1 MKRDMD
7 LIRQILLKTEE
18 MPFWKAESTGLE
30 IEDTLSWREKSTGPN
45 IRRIE
50 DYRDTDGFLDLGKY
64 LGIEGYSTEKISYH
78 VKIIAE
84 ADLIEQ
90 VEIPANQVYAEYAGT
105 IVYIPT
111 GLTWWGHE
119 FLEAVKDDARW
130 RKVKSI
136 MGKTGGFVF
145 QVASS
150 VAIKL
155 LEGQVS
161 SLLPSP

>member
-7 LIRQILLKTEE
+7 LIRQILFRTEE

-30 IEDTLSWREKSTGPN
+30 IEELSSWREKSSGSN
-45 IRRIE
+45 IRHVE
-50 DYRDTDGFLDLGKY
+50 NYRDTEGFLDLGKY
-64 LGIEGYSTEKISYH
+64 LGMEGYSTEKISYH
-78 VKIIAE
+78 VKIMAE
-84 ADLIEQ
+84 ADLIER
-90 VEIPANQVYAEYAGT
+90 VEIAANPVYAEYSGT
-105 IVYIPT
+105 TVYIPM

-119 FLEAVKDDARW
+119 FLEAIKDDTRW
-130 RKVKSI
+130 KQVKSI

-161 SLLPSP
+161 SLLSSP